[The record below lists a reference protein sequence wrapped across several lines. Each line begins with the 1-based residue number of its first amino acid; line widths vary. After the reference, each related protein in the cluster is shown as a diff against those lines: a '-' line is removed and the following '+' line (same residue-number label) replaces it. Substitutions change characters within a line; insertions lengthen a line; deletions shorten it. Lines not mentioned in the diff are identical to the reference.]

1 MDGIL
6 NEVTNTIH
14 KQELGTAGMETVC
27 GVTFH
32 VAEDHLHATETDT
45 LSTDARKCKQCFHDS
60 GY

>member
-6 NEVTNTIH
+6 NEVTNTVH
-14 KQELGTAGMETVC
+14 KQQLGTPGMETVC

-32 VAEDHLHATETDT
+32 VAADHLHATRTDSPPT
-45 LSTDARKCKQCFHDS
+45 SARKCEQCFHDS